1 MYEPWATHLLLYLL
15 ILVHNTTVRLIVY
28 SCYVTVSA
36 LTNDKKNTTFDI
48 NVLVNAEMNIN

>member
-1 MYEPWATHLLLYLL
+1 MSKTHLLLYLL

-36 LTNDKKNTTFDI
+36 LTNDKKNKTFDI
-48 NVLVNAEMNIN
+48 NVLVNAEININ